1 MMMNDVLPTPLDGSV
16 TDELQLLVCMR
27 KIGKGMIAA
36 GTSVGVVENT
46 LNEIASV
53 YETDCEIVALPN
65 VILIKLGRGTQAR
78 VDFSVQCLTT
88 LRLDQISELV
98 ELIDQIKL
106 KKVLPG
112 DAVDQLDRLT
122 AKPERFH
129 SAVILFGC
137 FLSSSGLTMRFRPE
151 PEALLVT
158 GATGIL
164 VGMLILWFQKQPRFS
179 LLLPILAAILVS
191 SLTFALTMQGWI
203 FGTANLIIPPLVTFL
218 PGAALT
224 TGMIELA
231 SMQVISGSARL
242 IYGTMSLLLLFVG
255 IAIGFSVTHL
265 PESAVYAYE
274 LVLVP
279 WWAPILGTL
288 LFGLG
293 TFIRVSG
300 ANRDLLWILLVL
312 YIAMLGQV
320 IGERYFTPYIGA
332 FIGAMLMAVSS
343 ELIARSPRRTPAL
356 ASQMLAYWF
365 LVPGATGLL
374 SVTSLLVND
383 LQSVVMGLGEMVFL
397 IIAIALGV
405 LLGTLVTSPQKFS
418 PISIDTRPE
427 A

>member
-1 MMMNDVLPTPLDGSV
+1 MMMNDVLPTPLYGSV
-16 TDELQLLVCMR
+16 TEESQLLVCMR

-46 LNEIASV
+46 LNEIAFA
-53 YETDCEIVALPN
+53 YDMACEVVALPN
-65 VILIKLGRGTQAR
+65 IILIKLGQGVQAR
-78 VDFSVQCLTT
+78 VDISVQRLTT

-98 ELIDQIKL
+98 ELIEQIKL
-106 KKVLPG
+106 KRIMPG
-112 DAVDQLDRLT
+112 EAVDKLDRIAT
-122 AKPERFH
+122 KPERFH
-129 SAVILFGC
+129 SAAILFGC
-137 FLSSSGLTMRFRPE
+137 FLSSIGLTMRFRPE

-158 GATGIL
+158 GGTGIL

-179 LLLPILAAILVS
+179 LLLPTLAAILVS

-418 PISIDTRPE
+418 PISIDTRAE